1 MSIELSEEQKT
12 KLQKLEIEMS
22 EKKKKQEQTA
32 SSTGIPVDIVG
43 LDVVKIGIMLGLIK
57 NKELFENNIKTKSLL
72 QMLMG
77 EDTDLP
83 KATCPPG
90 YYRSLVSVTEKE
102 KITYQQDYVHIQSK
116 NFVEFREQVVKM
128 ELSIINKH
136 VDIKFHNETIENFKT
151 ECLELLDVFIED
163 LTETPEDENIWK
175 TITIITNS
183 LLGVLTIGEY
193 KKLITFN
200 IHKIHQNLPGY
211 EFKIMTHLSTID
223 RLLSLF
229 NGVLRKCKDYPQQ
242 TTQEIQQR
250 LCNELEIRNFTK
262 NPKLQQFV
270 FNDIIKDVCIPSIM
284 YLPIEWIFQKC
295 MLGPY
300 RNNSI
305 GFLHTPRQGDFYI
318 LTSINPDGG
327 RTWAV
332 DQSLQNF
339 TKNIIITTIEYI
351 VKIFRTLYF
360 ECFQTNDIIVKQT
373 TTGSYGDTKG
383 STKKKKK
390 PQVASVSPTKIHLTK
405 NCLQEQV
412 FKMLLRN
419 LEFLCDF
426 HNFRHFLSA
435 VIKQTSPI
443 IPTENDFFNYIKSFY
458 DSRQYNSPIYHD
470 VNTVFQHHLHDIF
483 HDYNP
488 DIYSLLTQF
497 IKNI

>member
-1 MSIELSEEQKT
+1 MSIELSEEQKM
-12 KLQKLEIEMS
+12 KLQKLDQEMY

-32 SSTGIPVDIVG
+32 SSTGIPEDVVG

-77 EDTDLP
+77 EDTELP

-90 YYRSLVSVTEKE
+90 YYKALVTITEKE
-102 KITYQQDYVHIQSK
+102 KIEYQQNYVHVQS
-116 NFVEFREQVVKM
+116 NFFVEFREQVVKR
-128 ELSIINKH
+128 ELANINKH
-136 VDIKFHNETIENFKT
+136 VDIKFHNETVENFKT

-163 LTETPEDENIWK
+163 LVETPDDENVWK

-193 KKLITFN
+193 KKLVTSN
-200 IHKIHQNLPGY
+200 IQKIHQNLPSY
-211 EFKIMTHLSTID
+211 EFKIMTHLSTVD

-229 NGVLRKCKDYPQQ
+229 NGVLRKCKDYPFQ
-242 TTQEIQQR
+242 TNQEIQQR
-250 LCNELEIRNFTK
+250 FCNELEIRNFTK
-262 NPKLQQFV
+262 NPQLQPFV
-270 FNDIIKDVCIPSIM
+270 FNDIVKEVCVPSIM

-305 GFLHTPRQGDFYI
+305 GFLHTPGQGDFYI
-318 LTSINPDGG
+318 LASINSDGG
-327 RTWAV
+327 RTWAI

-339 TKNIIITTIEYI
+339 IKNIVIATVEYI
-351 VKIFRTLYF
+351 IKMFRTLYF
-360 ECFQTNDIIVKQT
+360 ECFQTNHIIKQHVN
-373 TTGSYGDTKG
+373 
-383 STKKKKK
+383 KKKKK
-390 PQVASVSPTKIHLTK
+390 SQRVDSPVIICLTK

-419 LEFLCDF
+419 LQFLSDF
-426 HNFRHFLSA
+426 HNFRHLLFA
-435 VIKQTSPI
+435 IIKQTSPI

-458 DSRQYNSPIYHD
+458 DLRQPNLPVYHD
-470 VNTVFQHHLHDIF
+470 TKTIFQHHLHEIF
-483 HDYNP
+483 DDYNP
-488 DIYSLLTQF
+488 SLYVQVTQF

>member
-1 MSIELSEEQKT
+1 
-12 KLQKLEIEMS
+12 MS

-90 YYRSLVSVTEKE
+90 YYKSLSTITEKE
-102 KITYQQDYVHIQSK
+102 KIEYQQNYVHVQSK
-116 NFVEFREQVVKM
+116 FFVEFREQVVKI
-128 ELSIINKH
+128 ELENINKH
-136 VDIKFHNETIENFKT
+136 VDIKFHNETTENFKT
-151 ECLELLDVFIED
+151 QCLELLDVFIED

-175 TITIITNS
+175 IITIITNS
-183 LLGVLTIGEY
+183 LLGVLSIGEY
-193 KKLITFN
+193 KKFITSH
-200 IHKIHQNLPGY
+200 IHKIHQNLPNY

-229 NGVLRKCKDYPQQ
+229 NGVLRKCKDFPHQ

-262 NPKLQQFV
+262 NPQLQPFV
-270 FNDIIKDVCIPSIM
+270 FNDIVKEVCVPSIM

-305 GFLHTPRQGDFYI
+305 GFLHTTPGQGDFYI
-318 LTSINPDGG
+318 LTAINPDGG
-327 RTWAV
+327 RTWVV
-332 DQSLQNF
+332 DHSLQQF
-339 TKNIIITTIEYI
+339 TKNIIIATVEYI
-351 VKIFRTLYF
+351 VKMFRTLYF
-360 ECFQTNDIIVKQT
+360 ECFLTNDIVIKQSLT
-373 TTGSYGDTKG
+373 RTNGRCSTFSAAAKVGSNN
-383 STKKKKK
+383 KKKKT
-390 PQVASVSPTKIHLTK
+390 PIVDSPTKIHLTT

-419 LEFLCDF
+419 LEFFSDSHRF
-426 HNFRHFLSA
+426 RNFLFA
-435 VIKQTSPI
+435 VIKQSSPI

-458 DSRQYNSPIYHD
+458 DLRQSTTPIYYD
-470 VNTVFQHHLHDIF
+470 DMKNIFQHHLYDIF
-483 HDYNP
+483 DDYNP
-488 DIYSLLTQF
+488 SLYLILTNF
-497 IKNI
+497 IKKI

>member
-12 KLQKLEIEMS
+12 KLEKLEKEMS

-57 NKELFENNIKTKSLL
+57 NKELFENNTKTKSLL
-72 QMLMG
+72 QTLMG

-90 YYRSLVSVTEKE
+90 YYKSLVTITEKE
-102 KITYQQDYVHIQSK
+102 KTDYQQNYVHVQSK
-116 NFVEFREQVVKM
+116 FFVEFRDQVVKT
-128 ELSIINKH
+128 ELTGINKH
-136 VDIKFHNETIENFKT
+136 VDIKFHNQTVENFKT

-163 LTETPEDENIWK
+163 LIETPEDEKIWK
-175 TITIITNS
+175 IITIITNS

-193 KKLITFN
+193 KKLITAN

-211 EFKIMTHLSTID
+211 ESKIMTHLSTID

-229 NGVLRKCKDYPQQ
+229 NGVLRKCKDFPHQ
-242 TTQEIQQR
+242 TNQEIQQR

-262 NPKLQQFV
+262 NPQLQPFV
-270 FNDIIKDVCIPSIM
+270 FNEIVKEVCIPSIM

-305 GFLHTPRQGDFYI
+305 GFMHTPGQGDFYI

-327 RTWAV
+327 RTWVV

-339 TKNIIITTIEYI
+339 TKNIIIATVDYI
-351 VKIFRTLYF
+351 VKMFRTLYF
-360 ECFQTNDIIVKQT
+360 ECFLTNDIVLKH
-373 TTGSYGDTKG
+373 
-383 STKKKKK
+383 STVSNIGKKKKK
-390 PQVASVSPTKIHLTK
+390 TPTADYPIKIHLTT
-405 NCLQEQV
+405 NCLQQQV

-419 LEFLCDF
+419 LEFFSDF
-426 HNFRHFLSA
+426 HSFRHFLYA
-435 VIKQTSPI
+435 VIKQSSPI

-458 DSRQYNSPIYHD
+458 DSRQPTIPIYHD
-470 VNTVFQHHLHDIF
+470 DAKNIFQYHLHNIF
-483 HDYNP
+483 DDYNE
-488 DIYSLLTQF
+488 SLYIILNKF

>member
-1 MSIELSEEQKT
+1 MSIELSEAQKI
-12 KLQKLEIEMS
+12 KLKKLDQEIS

-57 NKELFENNIKTKSLL
+57 NKELFENNIKTKGLL

-77 EDTDLP
+77 EDSEVP

-90 YYRSLVSVTEKE
+90 YYKALVTISEKQ
-102 KITYQQDYVHIQSK
+102 KIEYQQHHVHVQSK
-116 NFVEFREQVVKM
+116 FFVEFREQVVKK
-128 ELSIINKH
+128 ELENINKY
-136 VDIKFHNETIENFKT
+136 VDIKFHNETVENFKT
-151 ECLELLDVFIED
+151 ECLELLEVFIED
-163 LTETPEDENIWK
+163 LVETPDDDDIWK
-175 TITIITNS
+175 TITVITNS

-193 KKLITFN
+193 KKLVTSN
-200 IHKIHQNLPGY
+200 IQKIHTNLSGC
-211 EFKIMTHLSTID
+211 ELKIMTNLSTID

-229 NGVLRKCKDYPQQ
+229 NGVLRKCRDYQRQ

-262 NPKLQQFV
+262 NPNLQPFV
-270 FNDIIKDVCIPSIM
+270 FNDIVKEVCVPSVM
-284 YLPIEWIFQKC
+284 YLPVEWIFQKC

-300 RNNSI
+300 KNNPL
-305 GFLHTPRQGDFYI
+305 GFLHTTPGQGDFYI

-339 TKNIIITTIEYI
+339 IKNIAITTVDYI
-351 VKIFRTLYF
+351 IKIFRTLYF
-360 ECFQTNDIIVKQT
+360 ECFQTNDIVVKHS
-373 TTGSYGDTKG
+373 GPLDTN
-383 STKKKKK
+383 KKKKK
-390 PQVASVSPTKIHLTK
+390 SPIIASPIKIRLTK

-419 LEFLCDF
+419 LHFCSDF
-426 HNFRHFLSA
+426 QNFRQMLVA
-435 VIKQTSPI
+435 IIKQSSPI

-458 DSRQYNSPIYHD
+458 DLRQPNTPVYHD
-470 VNTVFQHHLHDIF
+470 TETVFQPHLNDIF
-483 HDYNP
+483 DDYNP
-488 DIYSLLTQF
+488 KIYVLLTHF